1 MSREVYIIG
10 TDPGFASFGLSVIRL
25 TPKSEEVIETVVI
38 RTQKSSKKLN
48 VKAADDNFRRA
59 QAIAAA
65 LYELVNKWKP
75 MALTAES
82 MSFPRNASV
91 AAKVAM
97 VWGILALLCYIFQ
110 LPMVQ
115 ATPQEIKK
123 TLCDNKSAT
132 KAQIQ
137 EALER
142 MYPNQFEEFIRSTAA
157 GQWEHGFDAAGS
169 VVACMDT
176 DVLRMARGMCEE

>member
-1 MSREVYIIG
+1 MAREVYIIG

-25 TPKSEEVIETVVI
+25 TPKSEEVVETLVI
-38 RTQKSSKKLN
+38 RTQKSVKKLN
-48 VKAADDNFRRA
+48 VKAVDDNFRRA

-65 LYELVNKWKP
+65 LYEIVNKWKP

-82 MSFPRNASV
+82 MSFPRNSSAAS
-91 AAKVAM
+91 KVAM
-97 VWGILALLCYIFQ
+97 VWGILALLCNIFQ

-123 TLCDNKSAT
+123 RLCDNKSAT
-132 KAQIQ
+132 KEQIRV
-137 EALER
+137 ALER
-142 MYPNQFEEFIRSTAA
+142 MYPGQFDPFKDSTAA

-176 DVLRMARGMCEE
+176 DVLRMARGMCEG